1 MEEKTPDHNSEA
13 LASHM
18 PGQTTSS
25 NNSQTGRNK
34 AALFKARV
42 IGGVC
47 LAAVVAMAVPMML
60 PTDDDQAVA
69 SIDPVPQPK
78 PEPVVEVQPDP
89 TPPEPQET
97 AIDTKV
103 EPGDTLMSILT
114 NAGAERVEAHAAIK
128 ALSKEFS
135 PRQIKPGQ
143 ALSIVLKED
152 PESGANKLTKLGLT
166 IDPVRTVVV
175 TPQEEGFEA
184 SVEDKPIEKHLV
196 RAEGEIDSSLY
207 VAAVDAQVPLQVLGK
222 MINVFSFDVDFQREI
237 QPGDK
242 FALMFEEM
250 RTDEGDAVDQGA
262 ILVAE
267 MQLSGDVKRYYRFKD
282 ENGFYDYYDAKGQS
296 ARKALLK
303 TPVDG
308 ARISSRYGKRKH
320 PILGYTKKHTGVDFA
335 APRGTPIY
343 AAGDGVI
350 DFAGRNGGYGNYVR
364 IRHNGTYKTAYAHM
378 KAFAKGIRKGK
389 RVRQRQVIGYVGT
402 TGRSTG
408 PHLHFEVHKNRAKV
422 NPLSVKL
429 PTGKKLTG
437 KMLAQFEKVRAS
449 IDAQYAAL
457 PSSTQLAD
465 ASETTGTDK
474 AKTTQSQ

>member
-1 MEEKTPDHNSEA
+1 MEDKTPDHYEES
-13 LASHM
+13 LQHGM
-18 PGQTTSS
+18 QGGTTSS
-25 NNSQTGRNK
+25 STSQTSPSK
-34 AALFKARV
+34 SALFKARV

-47 LAAVVAMAVPMML
+47 LAAVLAMAVPMML
-60 PTDDDQAVA
+60 PEDNGNAVA
-69 SIDPVPQPK
+69 SVEPAPA
-78 PEPVVEVQPDP
+78 PEPAPVAEVQPA
-89 TPPEPQET
+89 PEPTGPQMT
-97 AIDTKV
+97 KIDTKV
-103 EPGDTLMSILT
+103 KPGDTLMSILT
-114 NAGAERVEAHAAIK
+114 NAGAERSQAHAAIK
-128 ALSKEFS
+128 ALSTEFS

-143 ALSIVLKED
+143 ELTITLMKD
-152 PESGANKLTKLGLT
+152 PDTGANTLEELGLT
-166 IDPVRTVVV
+166 VDPVRTVVV
-175 TPQEEGFEA
+175 ASKDEGFEA
-184 SVEDKPIEKHLV
+184 DILDKPIEKHLV
-196 RAEGEIDSSLY
+196 RAEGSIDSSLY
-207 VAAVDAQVPLQVLGK
+207 VAAVDAHVPPQILGK

-250 RTDEGDAVDQGA
+250 RTDEGDTVDQGEV
-262 ILVAE
+262 LMAE
-267 MQLSGDVKRYYRFKD
+267 MVLSGDTKRYYRFKD
-282 ENGFYDYYDAKGQS
+282 QNGFYDYYNAQGQS

-308 ARISSRYGKRKH
+308 ARISSRFGKRKH

-343 AAGDGVI
+343 AAGDGIV

-389 RVRQRQVIGYVGT
+389 RVRQRQIIGYVGT

-408 PHLHFEVHKNRAKV
+408 PHLHFEVLKNNAKV

-437 KMLAQFEKVRAS
+437 KMLAKFEKARAS

-457 PSSTQLAD
+457 PSTTRLAD
-465 ASETTGTDK
+465 ASQATDSDKKETT
-474 AKTTQSQ
+474 AQ

>member
-1 MEEKTPDHNSEA
+1 MEDKTPDHQHEA
-13 LASHM
+13 LATEAQ
-18 PGQTTSS
+18 GQTASS
-25 NNSQTGRNK
+25 HKSQTGLNK
-34 AALFKARV
+34 AALFKARI

-47 LAAVVAMAVPMML
+47 LAAVIAMTVPMML
-60 PTDDDQAVA
+60 PSVDDEAVA
-69 SIDPVPQPK
+69 SIETAD
-78 PEPVVEVQPDP
+78 PVVEPAPVAEVQPEE
-89 TPPEPQET
+89 TPPAPLET
-97 AIDTKV
+97 TIDTKV
-103 EPGDTLMSILT
+103 KPGDTLMSILT
-114 NAGAERVEAHAAIK
+114 TAGAERVQAYKAIQ
-128 ALSKEFS
+128 ALSEEFS

-143 ALSIVLKED
+143 ALTITLKED
-152 PESGANKLTKLGLT
+152 PETGVTSLEGLGLT
-166 IDPVRTVVV
+166 IDPVRTVKVAAA
-175 TPQEEGFEA
+175 GDDFSA
-184 SVEDKPIEKHLV
+184 AVEDKPLEKHLV

-207 VAAVDAQVPLQVLGK
+207 VAAVDAAVPLQVLGK

-237 QPGDK
+237 QRGDK

-262 ILVAE
+262 ILMAE
-267 MQLSGDVKRYYRFKD
+267 MVLSGKTRRYYRFKD

-308 ARISSRYGKRKH
+308 ARISSRFGKRKH

-335 APRGTPIY
+335 APRGTPIF
-343 AAGDGVI
+343 AAGDGVVE
-350 DFAGRNGGYGNYVR
+350 FAARNGGYGNYVR

-408 PHLHFEVHKNRAKV
+408 PHLHFEVLKHKAKV

-429 PTGKKLTG
+429 PTGKKLEG
-437 KMLAQFEKVRAS
+437 KMLTQFKKVRAS

-457 PSSTQLAD
+457 PSDTRLAD
-465 ASETTGTDK
+465 ASQAAGGDE
-474 AKTTQSQ
+474 AKTKSQ